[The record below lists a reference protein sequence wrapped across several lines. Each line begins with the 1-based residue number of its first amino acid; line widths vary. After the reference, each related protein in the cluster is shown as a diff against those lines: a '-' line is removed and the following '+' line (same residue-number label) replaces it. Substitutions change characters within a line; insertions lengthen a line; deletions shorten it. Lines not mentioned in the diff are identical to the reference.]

1 MQRRTETV
9 MTYED
14 WCKAHRR
21 TLKKM
26 AKDTISICMQWAAVG
41 LINVGLPVGK
51 IAHWLLIGY

>member
-1 MQRRTETV
+1 

-41 LINVGLPVGK
+41 LITVGLPVGK